1 MELPEKFPPGM
12 VLRRLAE
19 DLDDHHSHLRVAL
32 STSHVTYEE
41 ALTATLNCVRGLPG
55 RILLPTTNPVRRAL
69 LKKMAL
75 ESQDSLKDPTP
86 FSSIRPIRTAGQL
99 NPEDFPPPASPN
111 RRALLKKKYHDESI
125 PPPREPYILNLPALR
140 TENTLTAIVGN
151 AMVTP
156 LEWEP
161 GLPECKLSAV
171 EMLWDTGAHNSIIT
185 GDLLDEEFRAHLSDP
200 INEPKG
206 LGTRVQLSF
215 KVEFSNSL
223 FHMDIIAVVVEP
235 DTIPN
240 LRSGILLGQRG
251 CIDALQYR
259 SIPRSVFLAKGDP
272 IDKRY
277 WGELILESYVDIDGV
292 LKEIPTG

>member
-1 MELPEKFPPGM
+1 MELLEKFPPGM
-12 VLRRLAE
+12 VLSRVAE
-19 DLDDHHSHLRVAL
+19 DLNNHHGHLRVAL
-32 STSHVTYEE
+32 STSHVAYKEV
-41 ALTATLNCVRGLPG
+41 LTATLNCVRELPG

-75 ESQDSLKDPTP
+75 ESQDSLKDPAP
-86 FSSIRPIRTAGQL
+86 FSSIRLIRTTGQL

-111 RRALLKKKYHDESI
+111 RRALLKKYHDENI
-125 PPPREPYILNLPALR
+125 PSLREPYILNLPTLR

-156 LEWEP
+156 LEWGP

-171 EMLWDTGAHNSIIT
+171 EMLWDTGAYISIIT
-185 GDLLDEEFRAHLSDP
+185 RDLLNEEFQAHLSDP
-200 INEPKG
+200 INEPCG
-206 LGTRVQLSF
+206 LGTCVQVSF

-240 LRSGILLGQRG
+240 LRSGIMLGQRG

-259 SIPRSVFLAKGDP
+259 SISRSIFLAKGDP
-272 IDKRY
+272 IDERY
-277 WGELILESYVDIDGV
+277 
-292 LKEIPTG
+292 